1 MTENTEKI
9 QQEILADA
17 ERKVERTLKRAQR
30 EADKLRQAAE
40 KENREL
46 RQRRLAEAQAEAE
59 RKARSIIAA
68 IPYEERKIQL
78 LAQEKIFNE
87 VFDAVMQKLSQRDG
101 TFDAKAS
108 IEQLLLEALQAMPEV
123 DVTAFVNPQDEKI
136 AVEIIQQNK
145 TKREIK
151 LETNTKVTAGVQ
163 LLSADHKLRYDNS
176 VEARLEREKDRL
188 RASLAEVLNATRD
201 ANAEK

>member
-1 MTENTEKI
+1 MTDNTEKI

-17 ERKVERTLKRAQR
+17 ERKVERTLKRAKR
-30 EADKLRQAAE
+30 EADKLRRTAE
-40 KENREL
+40 KENQEL

-78 LAQEKIFNE
+78 LAQEKIFDE
-87 VFDAVMQKLSQRDG
+87 VFGAAMRKLGQRDG

-108 IEQLLLEALQAMPEV
+108 IEQLLLEALQALPEV
-123 DVTAFVNPQDEKI
+123 DVTAFVNPQDQKAAME
-136 AVEIIQQNK
+136 VIQQK
-145 TKREIK
+145 ETTREIK

-163 LLSADHKLRYDNS
+163 LLSADRKLRYDNS
-176 VEARLEREKDRL
+176 VGARLEREKDRL
-188 RASLAEVLNATRD
+188 RSSLAEVLSESRD